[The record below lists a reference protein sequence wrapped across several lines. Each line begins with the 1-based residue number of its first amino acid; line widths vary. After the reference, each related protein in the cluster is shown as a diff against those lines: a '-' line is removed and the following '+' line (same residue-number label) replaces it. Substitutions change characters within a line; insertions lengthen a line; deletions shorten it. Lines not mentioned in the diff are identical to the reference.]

1 MQLPTC
7 SSLAPANI
15 APTLD
20 SSNVQFRFAAQSM
33 PSAIWLHCTSTA
45 NDCSMSAA
53 NWLLLS
59 TPGAKVATK

>member
-33 PSAIWLHCTSTA
+33 PSAIWLHC
-45 NDCSMSAA
+45 SMSAA